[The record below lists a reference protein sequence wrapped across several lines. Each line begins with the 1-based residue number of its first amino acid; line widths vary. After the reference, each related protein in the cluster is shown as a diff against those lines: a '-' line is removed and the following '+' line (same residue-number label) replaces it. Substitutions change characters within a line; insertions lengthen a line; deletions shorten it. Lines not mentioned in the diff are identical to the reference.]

1 MTQYIWQ
8 NPDWINFRY
17 EKEDILIK
25 LSECRLL
32 QGKLLGR
39 VEGLGLALE
48 NQAQV
53 EIFTEETLK
62 TALIEG
68 EKLSVQAVRSSV
80 ARKLGL
86 PSAGLPVDRRIDG
99 LVSILFAATKSHDEP
114 LTQKKLFGWHA
125 ALFPTGYSGMHKIRV
140 GKWRGSTPMQVVSG
154 PIGREKVHFEAP
166 PANLIPSE
174 ISRFLEWWNYSRTG
188 REGITR
194 AAVAHFWFVTLHPF
208 EDGNGRIAR
217 ALTDMALFQ
226 DDKQSMRYYS
236 LSSQIMA
243 ERDEYYNVLEKC
255 QKGRGDITEWL
266 AWFLECF
273 CRAILHSEE
282 ILSNV
287 LAKAAFW
294 KLHAQD
300 ALSDRQRKV
309 INRMLDAG
317 KGAFEGGL
325 TTRKYVAL
333 AKVSRA
339 TAFREMEMLVKLG
352 ILKANQGKGRSTN
365 YELNWDEI

>member
-1 MTQYIWQ
+1 M
-8 NPDWINFRY
+8 
-17 EKEDILIK
+17 
-25 LSECRLL
+25 
-32 QGKLLGR
+32 
-39 VEGLGLALE
+39 
-48 NQAQV
+48 
-53 EIFTEETLK
+53 
-62 TALIEG
+62 
-68 EKLSVQAVRSSV
+68 
-80 ARKLGL
+80 
-86 PSAGLPVDRRIDG
+86 
-99 LVSILFAATKSHDEP
+99 
-114 LTQKKLFGWHA
+114 
-125 ALFPTGYSGMHKIRV
+125 
-140 GKWRGSTPMQVVSG
+140 
-154 PIGREKVHFEAP
+154 
-166 PANLIPSE
+166 
-174 ISRFLEWWNYSRTG
+174 
-188 REGITR
+188 
-194 AAVAHFWFVTLHPF
+194 
-208 EDGNGRIAR
+208 
-217 ALTDMALFQ
+217 
-226 DDKQSMRYYS
+226 
-236 LSSQIMA
+236 
-243 ERDEYYNVLEKC
+243 RDEYYNVLEKC

-300 ALSDRQRKV
+300 ALSDRQCKV

-317 KGAFEGGL
+317 KGAFEGGM